1 MFTADYRLELMLE
14 EEEEEMPMSPVVAV
28 RRVSERLCQCYCL
41 RIAHLQRWSRPTRVG
56 ALLVRAAFDVNQQF
70 CRVGQ

>member
-28 RRVSERLCQCYCL
+28 RRVSERLPVL
-41 RIAHLQRWSRPTRVG
+41 LLAHCAPSTLVPVG